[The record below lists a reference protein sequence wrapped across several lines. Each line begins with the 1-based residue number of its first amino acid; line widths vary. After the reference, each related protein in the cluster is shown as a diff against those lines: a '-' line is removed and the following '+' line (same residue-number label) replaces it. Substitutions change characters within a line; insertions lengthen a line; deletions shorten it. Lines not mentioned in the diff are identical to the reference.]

1 MCRTLLIG
9 CVLVA
14 IPGCRSVGDRLLSLG
29 GPAGDVLVIA
39 AVIEPPPKPAEP
51 FGQYPRY
58 EAFERAYEAET
69 GRPASVETCYLFQA
83 RLGLESGRYH
93 AALLSPVQFAQLS
106 DRDTLQ
112 VLAVSRDSDG
122 RACQA
127 AVLVVPAAGDI
138 REVAALRGRSIAF
151 GPQNDSLTHH
161 AALHL
166 LEQSG
171 LAKGDLALE
180 LLPVPGSLKH
190 LPDGRAVAQAVL
202 AGNAAAG
209 FMTEGE
215 WEALAPDRGIDAT
228 ESAAAG
234 PVQSELRVLAR
245 TVALPRQLVV
255 VPKRLSA
262 ARSRELLDF
271 LLGVG
276 PRHAGAVAAQG
287 CGGYVAATDEVLAGC
302 RALRVREPAEPPPS
316 PAEE

>member
-1 MCRTLLIG
+1 MRPTLLTALVLASAVG
-9 CVLVA
+9 CQSTGV
-14 IPGCRSVGDRLLSLG
+14 RLLSLVG
-29 GPAGDVLVIA
+29 LTREPTVIA
-39 AVIEPPPKPAEP
+39 AVVERPTGAVDVLNPFPPFA
-51 FGQYPRY
+51 
-58 EAFERAYEAET
+58 ALERAYEADT
-69 GRPASVETCYLFQA
+69 GRPASVEPCFLFQA
-83 RLGLESGRYH
+83 QLGLDSGWYQC
-93 AALLSPVQFAQLS
+93 ALLSPAQFVQLPN
-106 DRDTLQ
+106 RDTLQ
-112 VLAVSRDSDG
+112 VLAVPRDNNG
-122 RACQA
+122 RVCQA

-215 WEALAPDRGIDAT
+215 WEALPPDRGIDAT

-245 TVALPRQLVV
+245 TVALPRHLVV
-255 VPKRLSA
+255 VPKKLSA
-262 ARSRELLDF
+262 ARTREIRDF

-276 PRHAGAVAAQG
+276 PRHAGAVAPLL
-287 CGGYVAATDEVLAGC
+287 CTGYVAATDDVLAGC
-302 RALRVREPAEPPPS
+302 RALKVREPAEPPAS